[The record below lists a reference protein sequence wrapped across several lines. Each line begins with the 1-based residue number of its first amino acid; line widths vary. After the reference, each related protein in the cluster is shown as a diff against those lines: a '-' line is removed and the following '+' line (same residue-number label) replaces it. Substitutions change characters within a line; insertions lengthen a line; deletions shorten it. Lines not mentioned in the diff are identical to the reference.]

1 MSYQSCAS
9 DVRMSVFVRYTPCSR
24 KVYEMAIR
32 FDPSSFEKVREYIEQ
47 KYDLHSV
54 ERHDM
59 VNFGSYPFKYIYA
72 IGDYG
77 WIGMCK
83 DCLVIND
90 REYSDLCLAETIY
103 PKIIKK
109 PDLKKWQRKYKNPL
123 FYDANPNVR

>member
-1 MSYQSCAS
+1 
-9 DVRMSVFVRYTPCSR
+9 
-24 KVYEMAIR
+24 
-32 FDPSSFEKVREYIEQ
+32 
-47 KYDLHSV
+47 
-54 ERHDM
+54 M
-59 VNFGSYPFKYIYA
+59 VNFSSYPFKYIYA

-103 PKIIKK
+103 PKFIEKR
-109 PDLKKWQRKYKNPL
+109 DLKKWQRKYKNPL